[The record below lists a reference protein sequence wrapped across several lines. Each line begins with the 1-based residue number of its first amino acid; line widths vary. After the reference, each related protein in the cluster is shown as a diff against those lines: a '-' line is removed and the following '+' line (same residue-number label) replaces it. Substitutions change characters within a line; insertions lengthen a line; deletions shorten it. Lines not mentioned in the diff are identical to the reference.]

1 MSTPRD
7 TNYSDYLAEALK
19 TPEEAANYLT
29 AVIELN
35 DQGASL
41 QALRQVASAHG
52 MAEVARRAEVGDNTL
67 FKVLSDTGNPT
78 LATTTKLLNAMGL
91 RLTVE
96 AIPA

>member
-1 MSTPRD
+1 MNAPRD
-7 TNYSDYLAEALK
+7 MSYADYLNEALK
-19 TPEEAANYLT
+19 NPQEAASYLA

-35 DQGASL
+35 DQSALL
-41 QALRQVASAHG
+41 QALRQVANAHG
-52 MAEVARRAEVGDNTL
+52 MAEVARRAEVGDKTL

-96 AIPA
+96 AIPV